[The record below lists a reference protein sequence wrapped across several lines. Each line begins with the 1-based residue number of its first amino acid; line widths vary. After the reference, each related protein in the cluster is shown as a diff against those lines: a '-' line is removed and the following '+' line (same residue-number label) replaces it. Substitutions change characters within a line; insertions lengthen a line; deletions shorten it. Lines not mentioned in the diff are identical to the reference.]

1 VTKHIHDAA
10 AKRKKELASI
20 LTVAEMLLDEGE
32 DVETLIDRMQGKSD
46 EATTVQEEQS
56 FSPSISFERMH
67 PPLHHPDSTAS
78 TLENPLSRGNFDIFQ
93 SANLPVYSQQT
104 TFGDISGLSTSFG
117 QVSGNFGTQDLQYSD
132 ETMNVT
138 YSYCDNVP
146 MNITSQQFPISDN
159 ETGQP
164 NSFPPTTS
172 WTNENLQLPGY
183 ADDNAE
189 HSWSYS
195 GLDLPYFSAA
205 PG

>member
-1 VTKHIHDAA
+1 MTKAAHDAA
-10 AKRKKELASI
+10 ANRKKELVRI
-20 LTVAEMLLDEGE
+20 LKVAEMLLDKGE
-32 DVETLIDRMQGKSD
+32 EVETLIDRMQGESE
-46 EATTVQEEQS
+46 EAATVQEQP

-67 PPLHHPDSTAS
+67 PPLHHPDSTPS
-78 TLENPLSRGNFDIFQ
+78 TLENPLSRDSFNIFQ
-93 SANLPVYSQQT
+93 SANHPVYSQQT
-104 TFGDISGLSTSFG
+104 TFSDISGLSTSFG
-117 QVSGNFGTQDLQYSD
+117 QVSGNFGTQDLPYSD

-138 YSYCDNVP
+138 YPYCDNVP

-172 WTNENLQLPGY
+172 WTNQNLQLTGY